1 MRVLITGDTV
11 GGVFTYVC
19 ELTRALAGRG
29 VETTLALTGRP
40 LSADQRR
47 ELRACGDG
55 RVFAA
60 SFALEWMP
68 DPWRDVDRTGEWL
81 LRIADEVDPDLVH
94 LNGFAHGELPWGV
107 PALVVG
113 HSCVL
118 SWHEAVRRRPA
129 GPEWDVY
136 RARVEAGLAAADLVA
151 APTAAMLGELE
162 RLYGPFADSTVIP
175 NGRSA
180 SNNLLLGRKEPF
192 VLAAGRLW
200 DEAKNLAA
208 LDRVAPRLDWP
219 VLIAGDGPAR
229 APNVRLLGRLSG
241 DALAHRYARAAVF
254 AGPATYEPFGLAP
267 LEAALAGCA
276 LVLGDIPSLREVW
289 GEAALF
295 VDPFDD
301 GALAAALQRVTRDD
315 ELRGRLAASAGE
327 RAARYTPGRMADGY
341 LELYERL
348 MVAEPLEAAR

>member
-1 MRVLITGDTV
+1 MLA
-11 GGVFTYVC
+11 
-19 ELTRALAGRG
+19 ALGRLYDVPVAGR
-29 VETTLALTGRP
+29 
-40 LSADQRR
+40 
-47 ELRACGDG
+47 
-55 RVFAA
+55 
-60 SFALEWMP
+60 
-68 DPWRDVDRTGEWL
+68 
-81 LRIADEVDPDLVH
+81 
-94 LNGFAHGELPWGV
+94 
-107 PALVVG
+107 VV
-113 HSCVL
+113 
-118 SWHEAVRRRPA
+118 
-129 GPEWDVY
+129 
-136 RARVEAGLAAADLVA
+136 
-151 APTAAMLGELE
+151 
-162 RLYGPFADSTVIP
+162 P
-175 NGRSA
+175 NGVALRDFA
-180 SNNLLLGRKEPF
+180 VGAKEPF

-219 VLIAGDGPAR
+219 VLVAGDAPAAGR
-229 APNVRLLGRLSG
+229 EPRHARLLGRLPG
-241 DALAHRYARAAVF
+241 EALAGRLARAAVF
-254 AGPATYEPFGLAP
+254 AGPAKYEPFGLAP